1 MKTMALRQL
10 LRQPKSVKRLT
21 AAGQAIRI
29 TDNGK
34 PLWVI
39 HPASGVAG
47 DDRSC
52 REILECEF
60 EALLGE
66 RRSEVSAAGL
76 VSDSRVL

>member
-1 MKTMALRQL
+1 MKTLALRQL
-10 LRQPKSVKRLT
+10 LRQPKSVKQLT

-39 HPASGVAG
+39 HPAGEVAD

-52 REILECEF
+52 HESLECELG
-60 EALLGE
+60 ALLGE
-66 RRSEVSAAGL
+66 RKSEVSAAGL
-76 VSDSRVL
+76 VADSRVL